1 MKKTFSLLTI
11 LFCVCNLLTA
21 QFTLWHNG
29 EIIFQ
34 TETAKVDSVTLYELN
49 NSNNNWE
56 GENNDQT
63 TERKLI
69 GYCGNNID
77 VNIAAGQMAR
87 MGGGT
92 TLPKALFGDSKY
104 IVGARVYIGAKATD
118 TKIFISADLQTN
130 LYEQPFE
137 VIPNAWNYV
146 KFTTPF
152 ELTDNLAGVYIG
164 YIGMSD
170 GAMLGMESGEFQ
182 LNSKGMGM
190 DIYYD
195 STEDDR
201 WQFFTNVGGYGYKGK
216 LGIQA
221 VVAGGDYSAETQ
233 NDLAI
238 ANVRVDTKLPINTTN
253 NIKFDIFNYGVNTVN
268 QILVECKYNNH
279 TEKTYLNNLELWNGM
294 NYSVNLNNIITP
306 NKEGKYPLS
315 ITVSARDITDENIND
330 NKYSIEQEVYASG
343 YPRKVLV
350 EKFTGQSCS
359 ACPNGAEIVKATR
372 AAFEGRSIEV
382 AHHEG
387 FGADAFTIKES
398 QEYANFFY
406 SQPKFSPAI
415 MIDRNVANSENSE
428 SVVGRVNDDA
438 TPLFTE
444 NVLAKALESIAPI
457 NVNITHSYN
466 ESTRQLTVTVSGE
479 AIQQLPNARVNVW
492 LTQSNIKAYQLKGG
506 DDYSHDHAIRASLTG
521 TWGQELV
528 LTPDNKY
535 EMTFRYQL
543 PEKVGS
549 FPIVIDDME
558 IVAFIADY
566 DATSSFNCR
575 VHNAE
580 AVDLK

>member
-1 MKKTFSLLTI
+1 MKTKFLKNTLLLLLASAMLIFSA
-11 LFCVCNLLTA
+11 CNPEDPT
-21 QFTLWHNG
+21 NP
-29 EIIFQ
+29 
-34 TETAKVDSVTLYELN
+34 
-49 NSNNNWE
+49 WE
-56 GENNDQT
+56 GDDNTNT
-63 TERKLI
+63 SSTKLI

-87 MGGGT
+87 LGGGT
-92 TLPKALFGDSKY
+92 TLPKAMFGDSKY
-104 IVGARVYIGAKATD
+104 IVGARVYIGAEATD

-130 LYEQPFE
+130 LYEQAFE

-152 ELTDNLAGVYIG
+152 ELTDDLAGVYIG

-182 LNSKGMGM
+182 YNSGNMGM

-195 STEDDR
+195 STEDDK
-201 WQFFTNVGGYGYKGK
+201 WQFFTKVGAYGYKGK

-233 NDLAI
+233 NNLTI
-238 ANVRVDTKLPINTTN
+238 ANVKVDAKLPINTAN
-253 NIKFDIFNYGVNTVN
+253 NVKFDIFNYGIRAVN
-268 QILVECKYNNH
+268 QVLVEYNSNN
-279 TEKTYLNNLELWNGM
+279 EKKLIYLNNLDLWNGM
-294 NYSVNLNNIITP
+294 GYTVNLSDLTTP
-306 NKEGKYPLS
+306 SQEGTYPLS
-315 ITVSARDITDENIND
+315 ISISARNITDDIPAD
-330 NKYSIEQEVYASG
+330 NQYSINQEIYASG
-343 YPRKVLV
+343 FQRKVLV

-359 ACPNGAEIVKATR
+359 ACPNGAEIIKATR

-387 FGADAFTIKES
+387 FGKDAFTIDES
-398 QEYANFFY
+398 IEYANFFY

-415 MIDRNVANSENSE
+415 MIDRNVANSENPE
-428 SVVGRVNDDA
+428 SVVGRVNDNE

-444 NVLAKALESIAPI
+444 AVLSKALESIAPL
-457 NVNITHSYN
+457 NVNITHTYN
-466 ESTRQLTVTVSGE
+466 EANRQLSVTVSGE
-479 AIQQLPNARVNVW
+479 AIQALPNARVNVW
-492 LTQSNIKAYQLKGG
+492 LTQSNIKAFQLKGG
-506 DDYSHDHAIRASLTG
+506 DDYSHDHAIRATLTG

-528 LTPDNKY
+528 LTPENKY

-543 PEKVGS
+543 PEKIGDFDV
-549 FPIVIDDME
+549 VIEDME
-558 IVAFIADY
+558 IVAFVADY

-580 AVDLK
+580 SAPLKK